1 MKAHYL
7 NVGQRSQALH
17 FLQALPSTIEKSTIT
32 KTEAEILIANIA
44 HASVRVF
51 KNVVLLMVNK
61 GYLALGF
68 CKPQDCLRKRLPEL
82 STSYISRLLSAT
94 ELYLKLDHQLIQL
107 DKVTE
112 ATFRPLQNVDD
123 ADALKVWART
133 LTVLTYKRITSRH
146 IQRSMD
152 ELNIQGATTPAISC
166 TLNVDTALQQRVQQC
181 AKRISTHYMIEHVKT
196 KQEWEQLAH
205 LIYKQLLA
213 DCPLSE
219 KVVQS

>member
-1 MKAHYL
+1 MKTHYL
-7 NVGQRSQALH
+7 NVGQRSKALH

-32 KTEAEILIANIA
+32 KTEAEMLIANIA

-61 GYLALGF
+61 GYIALGF
-68 CKPQDCLRKRLPEL
+68 SKPQDCLRKRLPEM

-94 ELYLKLDHQLIQL
+94 ELYLKLDCKLIQL

-123 ADALKVWART
+123 ADALKVWTRV
-133 LTVLTYKRITSRH
+133 LTVLTDKRITSRH

-152 ELNIQGATTPAISC
+152 ALNIRAATTPVVSC
-166 TLNVDTALQQRVQQC
+166 TLTVDAALQQRVQQC
-181 AKRISTHYMIEHVKT
+181 AKRIGTQFILPHVQT
-196 KQEWEQLAH
+196 KSEYDQLCQ
-205 LIYKQLLA
+205 LIHKQLLA
-213 DCPLSE
+213 DCPLTQ
-219 KVVQS
+219 KLVQS